1 MKFGVS
7 INPAKPTVQE
17 IENVFKWQPDCVEIY
32 IEPPLNTPEMLARKA
47 PLIKKTLQSHNIFAI
62 GHANF
67 ACDLSSP
74 DITIRASWLIEL
86 KREIAA
92 AAKLGFQRMDVHA
105 NLTSYLG
112 SVQKALEMDN
122 LIASFA
128 LLVETAKSHG
138 IIIGVENTHE
148 DPADIAHLLAKV
160 KGLHATVDI
169 GHAFLHGGM
178 PAVKGFL
185 ELKAVDH
192 LHIVDAKGGVDHLPL
207 GEGKINFKQV
217 AQLLK
222 KRNYTDTAIMEVF
235 GSDSSRKKSLDA
247 FKELMK

>member
-1 MKFGVS
+1 MKFGLS
-7 INPAKPTVQE
+7 ISPAKPLVQE
-17 IENVFKWQPDCVEIY
+17 IEKAGKWQPECIEIY
-32 IEPPLNTPEMLARKA
+32 IEPPLNVPQLLTKKA
-47 PLIKKTLQSHNIFAI
+47 PLIKKVLAQYNILAI
-62 GHANF
+62 SHANF

-74 DITIRASWLIEL
+74 DITIRASWLVEL

-92 AAKLGFQRMDVHA
+92 AAKLGCQRIDVHA

-128 LLVETAKSHG
+128 LLAEEAKSRG
-138 IIIGVENTHE
+138 MIIGVENTHE

-169 GHAFLHGGM
+169 GHAFMQGGM
-178 PAVKGFL
+178 SAVKGFL
-185 ELKAVDH
+185 ELKEVDH
-192 LHIVDAKGGVDHLPL
+192 IHVLDAKDGIDHLPL

-217 AQLLK
+217 VQILK
-222 KRNYTDTAIMEVF
+222 KRNYSGTAITEIIA
-235 GSDSSRKKSLDA
+235 SDAQRKESFEK
-247 FKELMK
+247 FKEMMK